1 MKHVWSGW
9 MNARGTFSK
18 QELCSCVITAVLTG
32 GRTPGGSHT
41 FFDHPHKLS
50 LGHLVSR
57 PEVYKFIKNLC
68 KGFVLIY
75 YYICVVVLVLQTCGL
90 LHN

>member
-1 MKHVWSGW
+1 MCDH
-9 MNARGTFSK
+9 
-18 QELCSCVITAVLTG
+18 CSID
-32 GRTPGGSHT
+32 RREDSSGSHT

-68 KGFVLIY
+68 KGFVLVY

-90 LHN
+90 LQLKV